1 MKGKLFKKLT
11 AGALALLMVG
21 TALPT
26 GTPFEEFFSGSVMT
40 VSAEP
45 EDSDIEGQGSCGD
58 NATWTLYKDGKLVI
72 SGSDTVE
79 NKDDWT
85 NVGDWD
91 TFKEKITS
99 VVIEDGIEDI
109 SGGLFNQCNNLRS
122 AVIPGTVLWVPSDLF
137 KYCENLSS
145 VTLKEGV
152 PQINHSAFEGCKNLR
167 HITIPN
173 TVKSIQQHAF
183 TSSGIK
189 EITIP
194 SSVHQLCEQAF
205 DSCPDLEKVTIL
217 ADNEDEKYELSYGH
231 LLFNGCEKLTDF
243 TIMADPAKLKYTGD
257 LYLENHYL
265 AKEGVISTVKVPA
278 KYLEAYKEMFDPANN
293 TENYLYVD
301 FNRISYGLTV
311 IPSENGVFRAGTQK
325 DVDAMKS
332 TPAIKE
338 GDTVCLAIDLNDG
351 GVFSGFEVTAADGQ
365 KIKLDSNGTSATF
378 IMPDCDVAVAALPA
392 VPHGKCGDS
401 AWWYLTDTDNDT
413 HYDKLPIT
421 GSGAMYNYE
430 YNYNYAPWT
439 NYAEAITSVEIGKG
453 ITTIGELVFFDC
465 SALSAVT
472 IPESVT
478 SIGSDAFHEC
488 TSMTDVYCYAYPDIN
503 WADDNCDDFKKNKD
517 TVCHV
522 RPEYLSTYKAK
533 YSTGNRDTDINVTF
547 EGDLVDMGL
556 GEHLYGHSLSLDGD
570 IGVNFYMELAD
581 QIKNSETAEMIF
593 TIPNGSNTETQKL
606 SVKTVTSDEKNA
618 KVIGGK
624 TYYKFKC
631 NVSAKDMSSEIIAQ
645 LVDGDRKGNE
655 YTYSV
660 REYAEYVLDPA
671 HGYDDKI
678 VALVKAMIDYGTAAQ
693 IYFNNDASGLSVSDA
708 VNEVTAGTLSY
719 YKFNAETD
727 QNFPDDV
734 HFKGATLSL
743 RSETTLSLYFTS
755 TRPLTTSMSVHDAT
769 GKKLTVETENSGNTY
784 VFRIKGISA
793 PRLGDKIK
801 LYFAIPVDQY
811 VSQSCSLTYS
821 PMTYCYNVIKG
832 EYGEELQN
840 VCKTLYLYFM
850 AAQDYF
856 G

>member
-40 VSAEP
+40 ASAEG
-45 EDSDIEGQGSCGD
+45 DIEGQGSCG
-58 NATWTLYKDGKLVI
+58 NNVTWTLYKDGKLVI
-72 SGSDTVE
+72 SGSDSVKNNDE
-79 NKDDWT
+79 WT
-85 NVGDWD
+85 GIDDWD

-99 VVIEDGIEDI
+99 VVFEDGIDDI
-109 SGGLFNQCNNLRS
+109 SGGLFCQCNNLRS
-122 AVIPGTVLWVPSDLF
+122 AVIPGSVQWVPSNLF
-137 KYCENLSS
+137 NGCENLSS

-152 PQINHSAFEGCKNLR
+152 QYINYSAFEGCKNLR

-173 TVKSIQQHAF
+173 TVISIQPHAF

-189 EITIP
+189 KITIP

-243 TIMADPAKLKYTGD
+243 TIMADPAKLKYTGLWD
-257 LYLENHYL
+257 VETHYL
-265 AKEGVISTVKVPA
+265 AKEGVKSTVKVPA
-278 KYLEAYKEMFDPANN
+278 KYLDAYKEMFDPANN
-293 TENYLYVD
+293 TKNYLYVD
-301 FNRISYGLTV
+301 FDRISYGLTV
-311 IPSENGVFRAGTQK
+311 IPSENGVFRAGTQE

-365 KIKLDSNGTSATF
+365 DIELDSNGTSATF
-378 IMPDCDVAVAALPA
+378 IMPDCDVTVAAPPA

-401 AWWYLTDTDNDT
+401 ALWYVTDTDNDST
-413 HYDKLPIT
+413 YDKLTIT
-421 GSGAMYNYE
+421 GSGTMYNY
-430 YNYNYAPWT
+430 YNYDYIPWT

-453 ITTIGELVFFDC
+453 ITTIGEKVFSYC

-478 SIGSDAFHEC
+478 SIGSDAFYKC
-488 TSMTDVYCYAYPDIN
+488 TSMTDVYCYAYPTIN
-503 WADDNCDDFKKNKD
+503 WVDYFCDDFKENKD

-522 RPEYLSTYKAK
+522 RREYLSTYKAK
-533 YSTGNRDTDINVTF
+533 YSTGNPDTDINVTF

-593 TIPNGSNTETQKL
+593 TIPNGSKTETQRL

-708 VNEVTAGTLSY
+708 VNEVT
-719 YKFNAETD
+719 
-727 QNFPDDV
+727 
-734 HFKGATLSL
+734 
-743 RSETTLSLYFTS
+743 
-755 TRPLTTSMSVHDAT
+755 
-769 GKKLTVETENSGNTY
+769 VEI
-784 VFRIKGISA
+784 F
-793 PRLGDKIK
+793 
-801 LYFAIPVDQY
+801 
-811 VSQSCSLTYS
+811 
-821 PMTYCYNVIKG
+821 
-832 EYGEELQN
+832 
-840 VCKTLYLYFM
+840 
-850 AAQDYF
+850 
-856 G
+856 